1 MKYLFLALLLL
12 TLLGSSAMAQHT
24 PQQLKEDIARHQ
36 AMAAAHDAAAKCL
49 AAGNKYEDCMDQLQT
64 ACIGLGIG
72 KFCGMKHAH

>member
-1 MKYLFLALLLL
+1 MKRIYPLLLIASL
-12 TLLGSSAMAQHT
+12 FGGSALAQHT

-36 AMAAAHDAAAKCL
+36 AMAAAHEAAARCL
-49 AAGNKYEDCMDQLQT
+49 ASGSKYEDCMDQLQT